1 MHEAGIVREKVLTE
15 TFLRHLEDQKI
26 KRLVVGLSGGVDSVV
41 LLDIVS
47 QIKKVPVSAVHVNH
61 HLHPRSDDD
70 EKFCIAL
77 AEKYQF
83 EVHCQSVAVSA
94 QGSLEARAREAR
106 YNVFEQYLVEGDLL
120 LLAHHADDQV
130 ETVLF
135 RLFRGGRVLG
145 LEGMPVTRA
154 IGKAALHR
162 PLLEIPRTDIEKYAR
177 ERKLSWCEDPTNA
190 EVDADRNYIR
200 HNIIP
205 VIDSRFPGA
214 KKALLAGM
222 GRDQIARNQR
232 KELLGGQLEQVRHSL
247 DGLKLNLLRRMP
259 QGELVLLL
267 THWLD
272 DLNLLQPSGRMLLEL
287 ASNIVNQH
295 RIDIAAS
302 ELEFRDV
309 DNVVYVLRPLPP
321 MEFAGCSLGDFEFPG
336 GCVSNNFI
344 KGGGLRVSSGYRVA
358 FRSGKE
364 KIRMGKNR
372 DIKNIFQESHVP
384 SWLRDR
390 IPLIYAG
397 NELVAIAA
405 VPDWQI
411 SMKVADGWVAGTEEE
426 GFDVTLSLADR
437 VLTEY

>member
-61 HLHPRSDDD
+61 HLHPRSDDY

-77 AEKYQF
+77 GEKYQL
-83 EVHCQSVAVSA
+83 EVRCQSVAVSA

-200 HNIIP
+200 HNIMP

-247 DGLKLNLLRRMP
+247 DGLRLNLLRRMP

-272 DLNLLQPSGRMLLEL
+272 DLNLAQPSGRMLLEL
-287 ASNIVNQH
+287 AGNIVNQN
-295 RIDIAAS
+295 RIDMAAS
-302 ELEFRDV
+302 ELEFRDL

-321 MEFAGCSLGDFEFPG
+321 MEFVGCSLGDFEFPG

>member
-1 MHEAGIVREKVLTE
+1 MHEAGFVHEKVLTE

-47 QIKKVPVSAVHVNH
+47 QVKKIPVSAVHVNH
-61 HLHPRSDDD
+61 HLHSRSDEY

-77 AEKYQF
+77 GEKYQL
-83 EVHCQSVAVSA
+83 EVRCQSVAVSEW
-94 QGSLEARAREAR
+94 GSLEARAREAR
-106 YNVFEQYLVEGDLL
+106 YNVFEQHLVEGDLL

-135 RLFRGGRVLG
+135 RLFRGGRVPG

-154 IGKAALHR
+154 IGKVALHR
-162 PLLEIPRTDIEKYAR
+162 PLLDIPRADIEKYAR

-200 HNIIP
+200 HNIMP

-222 GRDQIARNQR
+222 GRDQIARSQR
-232 KELLGGQLEQVRHSL
+232 KQLLGGQLEQVSHSP
-247 DGLKLNLLRRMP
+247 DGLRLNLLRRMP
-259 QGELVLLL
+259 QDELVLLL

-272 DLNLLQPSGRMLLEL
+272 DLNLPQPTGRMLLEL
-287 ASNIVNQH
+287 AGNIVNKN
-295 RIDIAAS
+295 RIDMAAS
-302 ELEFRDV
+302 DLEFRDL
-309 DNVVYVLRPLPP
+309 DNVVYVLRPLPS
-321 MEFAGCSLGDFEFPG
+321 MEFVGCSLGDFEFPG
-336 GCVSNNFI
+336 GFVSNKFI
-344 KGGGLRVSSGYRVA
+344 KGQGLRASSGYRVA

-372 DIKNIFQESHVP
+372 DIKNIFQESRVP
-384 SWLRDR
+384 SWLRGR

-411 SMKVADGWVAGTEEE
+411 SMKVADGWLAGTEEE
-426 GFDVTLSLADR
+426 GFDVSLSLADR
-437 VLTEY
+437 VLTLK

>member
-272 DLNLLQPSGRMLLEL
+272 DLNLPQPRGRMLLEL
-287 ASNIVNQH
+287 AGNIVNQN
-295 RIDIAAS
+295 RIDMAAS
-302 ELEFRDV
+302 ELEFRDL

-437 VLTEY
+437 VLAEY